1 MRVTTRLRW
10 LVLCLFVLP
19 TVAGAAASDPML
31 FRLFLTDGTSLV
43 SYGEFARVDDRV
55 VFSLASGSVEEPRLQ
70 VATLPA
76 SRIDWSA
83 PIATRRPPATN
94 GTRPREAKRISC
106 I

>member
-19 TVAGAAASDPML
+19 SAAAAAASDPVL

-55 VFSLASGSVEEPRLQ
+55 VFVTACAPCIFACRTLRQTGLRMKSHH
-70 VATLPA
+70 VA
-76 SRIDWSA
+76 
-83 PIATRRPPATN
+83 
-94 GTRPREAKRISC
+94 
-106 I
+106 